1 MSWPP
6 AAMAP
11 AGGPAVSPGLCWSV
25 DHPFGPGEHVEFLIS
40 VEGADPAAGS
50 QLPGLVEAL
59 NTWIREGR
67 LGAGAR
73 ITVRT
78 PSGET
83 FTLAPPGTL
92 PQPRTQGSPIPRP
105 PDGPATSPP
114 EYGAPAG
121 FPRSGSARGTERH
134 TPPGPVLQPD
144 DDWPRETQEP

>member
-1 MSWPP
+1 M
-6 AAMAP
+6 
-11 AGGPAVSPGLCWSV
+11 
-25 DHPFGPGEHVEFLIS
+25 EFLIT
-40 VEGADPAAGS
+40 VEGADPAAGN
-50 QLPGLVEAL
+50 QLPALVEAL

-83 FTLAPPGTL
+83 ITLAPPGTV
-92 PQPRTQGSPIPRP
+92 PQPRTQGSPIPQQ
-105 PDGPATSPP
+105 PDAPDTSPP
-114 EYGAPAG
+114 QYGSPPG
-121 FPRSGSARGTERH
+121 TPSGSGWGTERH